1 MTRTTNAAVAALV
14 RETLALDGAT
24 DIADDTLLFYDLEFT
39 SMDLLDLLFRL
50 EEHFE
55 IEIPEGTLYGLAR
68 GELDDDAFCANS
80 VLTAVGR
87 ARLMALLHDTPPQ
100 VFGPDIHAQ
109 TLPRYCTVGAFARL
123 VDHKLQEKCS
133 S

>member
-1 MTRTTNAAVAALV
+1 MSEPTLAAVTRLV
-14 RETLALDGAT
+14 RETLALDDG
-24 DIADDTLLFYDLEFT
+24 DIVTGDNLLFGDLDFM

-68 GELDDDAFCANS
+68 GDLDESVFCADS
-80 VLTAVGR
+80 VLTERGR
-87 ARLMALLHDTPPQ
+87 GALMALLHDTPPGA
-100 VFGPDIHAQ
+100 FPADIHAQ
-109 TLPRYCTVGAFARL
+109 TLPRYCTVAAFARL